1 MIKNRINL
9 LWPGAQAHPPRS
21 AREGAP
27 LLGALGKTLLVLTGF
42 CAFAAPAHAAISV
55 VSVLVSADGQGPFN
69 ADNNPGNDSGPLNG
83 VVRTQDTV
91 LYTINYNASNT
102 DSSTITATL
111 PAGMRWDPTA
121 TAASVCNGTGGGS
134 LNADRTVLTCNRK
147 PDSAGVESFQVLSWV
162 GAVGNGAAVTMTA
175 ASGGSSA
182 TSGPVTVSATPR
194 TDTRTRVEAG
204 QITRVE
210 TSPGVWARRMP
221 VTISLGAL
229 LPASG
234 NFKGYEALQNPVSV
248 TLKVQPGA
256 VATCPA
262 TATCSQ
268 PGGPGTDV
276 TVQITNP
283 TTHYL
288 DAAAAGGYEA
298 AWRQTAALNVQIE
311 APEVPNFPASGVSYF
326 TSQLTNFAP
335 QGLSGQAN
343 AVPAP
348 GYQPGFSC
356 PAGAVVNNTQTCVS
370 AQINRS
376 QPVQLGISGG
386 AVYDGTNYIYGDGN
400 GFTQL
405 YEKVLP
411 GQTFNALMGLA
422 NGSASEQAAT
432 DAESCVAWD
441 PALLELRAPSSLKL
455 VNAALFY
462 LPNQLA
468 SPDVAPTNMVL
479 EYSAQPYADNAARR
493 AANCGVVGDG
503 NPLWTSNYAS
513 LPPNTITSVR
523 YAYRPDLQPGQNLGL
538 VLPMQ
543 RSTSAASLALA
554 DDAPLPWFRQYFTEG
569 SGRVYSTYSGVGS
582 AGDGSNGGGYVQ
594 AASALVRHS
603 ITMPNSVAPG
613 ALFPISV
620 TPRTI
625 GAAVPGIDGV
635 SRGVEIVLDFPNTY
649 IQPLEASIAAA
660 LPPGATYT
668 LTPANLG
675 NDGLPGTGDD
685 GAPAKLVIR
694 LGDLA
699 APGGAVGP
707 APHQGHVTSYPPI
720 TFQAQAAFIS
730 PVGAY
735 PLTGLVSA
743 SNDLSFADWTGVGNI
758 APSALLQDRREV
770 ASTTVSGVAGFQ
782 MSKSLVAGGTVDNT
796 DPANPVTRITAGEP
810 FTYAIAFG
818 NATSLTKGQLRMVD
832 VLPFDGDLRGTTG
845 LGALQMLSVDAAMGG
860 AGQGTIAVEYT
871 TTPAATVQAAVRTVG
886 NEDAATGVAWQPY
899 TAGAAFPAGVTALRF
914 TTSSV
919 LNPGYSGIANL
930 QMRTVSPLSPTT
942 QLFND
947 VFGREQAPNGLV
959 LTASG
964 SVQLSGQAA
973 ASLTGSVFL
982 DVNMNNTPDAGE
994 AGIAG
999 VTATLTCDAGP
1010 ACVAGETHTAVTNAS
1025 GVYSFAPGATVDGQA
1040 NFPGL
1045 ASGSWTLSITPAATL
1060 RNVGSTA
1067 GTVNG
1072 AASGTPVGRSISG
1085 IVVATGA
1092 TAIDYRFAEHEVGA
1106 LTINKALALPPG
1118 TGPFDFGFTATCDL
1132 PTAGFTYPAT
1142 LVGYPGAT
1150 SVAIEGLPAGAT
1162 CTVTEDTLPAA
1173 PALYEWAAP
1182 TTPAAV
1188 VIPASSNAAVTVT
1201 NALNPLLGGI
1211 TITKDLALP
1220 GDAPGPFTFTYTATC
1235 DLPTAGSVFPASLTY
1250 PTATSTTIAG
1260 VPAGAQCVVAEG
1272 PLPAAPANYTWGP
1285 AAANANVT
1293 VPLNATA
1300 PVTMAST
1307 LVRSVAGIEVTK
1319 TLALPNGV
1327 TGPFSFGFTATCNL
1341 PTPGSVFS
1349 ATLANYPTNTRVTI
1363 PGIPSGASCAVTENA
1378 PLPAAPNGYQWG
1390 APSVPAPV
1398 TVPASGVASVGVT
1411 NTLVQQFG
1419 TITINKTLTLPQ
1431 GVNGPFNFTYTATC
1445 DLPTA
1450 GTVFPA
1456 SLSYPGATSTTIA
1469 NVPAGAQCVVAEGPA
1484 PTAPTNFTWGPAP
1497 ANATV
1502 TVVANSD
1509 VATTMAS
1516 TLVRGQAGIEV
1527 TKTLALPSGVTGPFN
1542 FGFTATCD
1550 LPAAGTTYTATLAN
1564 YPANTKVTI
1573 ANVPAGANC
1582 SVVEDQPLPTAPANY
1597 SWAAPS
1603 VPAPVVVPA
1612 TGAVAVSVTNA
1623 LTGKQGN
1630 IQVNATTTLPD
1641 GVAGPFSFV
1650 LTATCDLPTA
1660 GTTHSVTLTAP
1671 PAASAMITGVQAGAQ
1686 CTITETLPDAPA
1698 GYRWADPAFDQTVV
1712 TVDADSD
1719 MPVALTNELTR
1730 VQVANPVPVPVDS
1743 RMALMLL
1750 AMLMMVAAGVHMR
1763 KR

>member
-1 MIKNRINL
+1 
-9 LWPGAQAHPPRS
+9 
-21 AREGAP
+21 
-27 LLGALGKTLLVLTGF
+27 
-42 CAFAAPAHAAISV
+42 
-55 VSVLVSADGQGPFN
+55 
-69 ADNNPGNDSGPLNG
+69 
-83 VVRTQDTV
+83 
-91 LYTINYNASNT
+91 
-102 DSSTITATL
+102 
-111 PAGMRWDPTA
+111 
-121 TAASVCNGTGGGS
+121 
-134 LNADRTVLTCNRK
+134 
-147 PDSAGVESFQVLSWV
+147 
-162 GAVGNGAAVTMTA
+162 MTA
-175 ASGGSSA
+175 QL
-182 TSGPVTVSATPR
+182 V
-194 TDTRTRVEAG
+194 
-204 QITRVE
+204 
-210 TSPGVWARRMP
+210 
-221 VTISLGAL
+221 
-229 LPASG
+229 
-234 NFKGYEALQNPVSV
+234 NFL
-248 TLKVQPGA
+248 
-256 VATCPA
+256 
-262 TATCSQ
+262 
-268 PGGPGTDV
+268 
-276 TVQITNP
+276 
-283 TTHYL
+283 
-288 DAAAAGGYEA
+288 
-298 AWRQTAALNVQIE
+298 
-311 APEVPNFPASGVSYF
+311 AP
-326 TSQLTNFAP
+326 
-335 QGLSGQAN
+335 GLSGQPN
-343 AVPAP
+343 AVPSP
-348 GYQPGFSC
+348 GYEPGFTCATNVSLN
-356 PAGAVVNNTQTCVS
+356 ATQTCFAAAV
-370 AQINRS
+370 NRS
-376 QPVQLGISGG
+376 QPVVLVSSGG
-386 AVYDGTNYIYGDGN
+386 AVSSQPGFLYGDGN
-400 GFTQL
+400 GFAQGF
-405 YEKVLP
+405 EKVLP
-411 GQTFNALMGLA
+411 GQTFFSLIGLA
-422 NGSASEQAAT
+422 NQNISEQAAT
-432 DAESCVAWD
+432 DVESCVAWN
-441 PALLELRAPSSLKL
+441 PALLELRAAASLKL
-455 VNAALFY
+455 TAQTNFHLPGYVNF
-462 LPNQLA
+462 
-468 SPDVAPTNMVL
+468 PDVAAPDVTI
-479 EYSAQPYADNAARR
+479 EYSAQPYADDAARR
-493 AANCGVVGDG
+493 AANCGVVGDN
-503 NPLWTSNYAS
+503 NPLWTSNYAA
-513 LPPNTITSVR
+513 LAPNTITSVR
-523 YAYRPDLQPGQNLGL
+523 YVYRPNLQPGQTVGL

-543 RSTSAASLALA
+543 RTSTPASLALA
-554 DDAPLPWFRQYFTEG
+554 DNAPLPWFWQYFTDAT
-569 SGRVYSTYSGVGS
+569 GRIYSTYNGNSGTTG
-582 AGDGSNGGGYVQ
+582 NTGGGYVQ

-603 ITMPNSVAPG
+603 IAVPGSVAPG
-613 ALFPISV
+613 AIFPITV
-620 TPRTI
+620 TPTTI
-625 GAAVPGIDGV
+625 GSVVSGVDGI
-635 SRGVEIVLDFPNTY
+635 SRNVEITIDFPNTY
-649 IQPLEASIAAA
+649 IQPVASSIGAS
-660 LPPGATYT
+660 LPAGAEYE
-668 LTPANLG
+668 LTPAYLG
-675 NDGLPGTGDD
+675 PDGLPGTD
-685 GAPAKLVIR
+685 GSETPAKLV
-694 LGDLA
+694 LKLKDLA
-699 APGGAVGP
+699 APGGAAGP
-707 APHQGHVTSYPPI
+707 APYQGHATTYPPI

-735 PLTGLVSA
+735 PLVGLVTA
-743 SNDLSFADWTGVGNI
+743 NNDLSFADWTGVINTDPG
-758 APSALLQDRREV
+758 ALLQDRTERV
-770 ASTTVSGVAGFQ
+770 STTVSGVAGFQ

-796 DPANPVTRITAGEP
+796 DPANPVTRITAGQP
-810 FTYAIAFG
+810 FTYAISFG

-845 LGALQMLSVDAAMGG
+845 LGALQMLSIDAKMADVS
-860 AGQGTIAVEYT
+860 QGTIGVEYT
-871 TTPAATVQAAVRTVG
+871 TDAAANVQTAVRTLG
-886 NEDAATGVAWQPY
+886 NEDAATGVNWQPY
-899 TAGAAFPAGVTALRF
+899 TAGAPFPAGVTALRF

-919 LNPGYSGIANL
+919 LNPGFSGLVNL
-930 QMRTVSPLSPTT
+930 EMRTVSPLSPTT

-947 VFGREQAPNGLV
+947 VFGRELAPGGLV

-982 DVNMNNTPDAGE
+982 DANMNNTPDAGE

-1092 TAIDYRFAEHEVGA
+1092 TAVDYRFAEHEVGA
-1106 LTINKALALPPG
+1106 LTINKALVLPPG

-1307 LVRSVAGIEVTK
+1307 LVRVLAGIEVTK
-1319 TLALPNGV
+1319 TLALPDGV

-1349 ATLANYPTNTRVTI
+1349 ATLANYPANTRVTI

-1445 DLPTA
+1445 DLPSA

-1582 SVVEDQPLPTAPANY
+1582 SVVEDQPLPAAPANY

-1698 GYRWADPAFDQTVV
+1698 GYRWADPAFDQTTV
-1712 TVDADSD
+1712 TVEADSD
-1719 MPVALTNELTR
+1719 MPVALTNELTK
-1730 VQVANPVPVPVDS
+1730 VQAANPVPVPVDS
-1743 RMALMLL
+1743 RVALMLL
-1750 AMLMMVAAGVHMR
+1750 AMLMMAAAGVHMR